1 MATFLCRTKGN
12 SDPKGKP
19 RVYFTCHPEDFSR
32 CFDKLCEDIFK
43 THDCAIYYTED
54 MREPIAEQD
63 KATDLGQMNL
73 YIVPVTLRLLTE
85 PNRAMDDDLAYAKQ
99 QRIPILPFM
108 MEPGLDA
115 IYAAPEKFG
124 ERQYLSPYSTDVTEI
139 GYADKL
145 KKHLESV
152 LIGDA
157 VAKRVRAA
165 FDAYIF
171 LSYRKKDRRYAN
183 ALMRLIHA
191 TPECRDIAIWYDE
204 FLTPGESFSAN
215 IEKAMQESR
224 LFALLVTP
232 SLLEEPGGKQN
243 FVMRVEYPAARAAK
257 MNILPAEMEK
267 TDRARLCEK
276 FEGIPECIDA
286 TDEASFRERLLE
298 ALVAVAHAENDG
310 DPEHNFLIG
319 LAYLDGIDV
328 EIDRTRALHL
338 ITSAAEAGLPEAMEK
353 LYDMYSG
360 GLGVDLDYRAAAK
373 WVKCLAESYERDF
386 GEEHPMTLRA
396 LNNLAALHI
405 NLGDYQRAG
414 VILEGVYAVRCRVL
428 GEEHPDTL
436 LDFNDLAV
444 VYGELGEY
452 RKAKAALERISKLLC
467 KVHGEDHSSTL
478 LALHDLAAMHRNLGE
493 YREGCAISEKVYALL
508 CGSLGEEHPSTLL
521 ALGGLATAYSCL
533 GDYQR
538 EMDLRKKQY
547 DLRGRAL
554 GEAHPDTLRAGS
566 ALANTY
572 CRQGR
577 YQDARELLEGIYPSI
592 CRGIGEEHPDTVF
605 TLTILADAYHGL
617 GDHQAE
623 RALRKRVY
631 ALRCK
636 ILGEE
641 HPSTLVALNDL
652 AGIYYDFGEY
662 QQAIATFERLS
673 DVYRR
678 TLGEGHPNA
687 LTVLNNL
694 AVLYVE
700 VGEHQKAIT
709 ILEGVYASQCKLQGE
724 EHPETIGTLSN
735 IAGVYH
741 SLGDYLKAGELM
753 EQVYASFCRVLG
765 EAHPHTLAIL
775 EGLVEIYYRRGDM
788 EKATELYERALRIRN
803 SST

>member
-32 CFDKLCEDIFK
+32 CFDKLCEDIFR

-85 PNRAMDDDLAYAKQ
+85 SSRAMDDDLAYAKQ

-191 TPECRDIAIWYDE
+191 TPACRDIAIWYDE

-215 IEKAMQESR
+215 IERAMQESR

-232 SLLEEPGGKQN
+232 NLLEEPEGKQN

-267 TDRARLCEK
+267 TDRERLCEK

-373 WVKCLAESYERDF
+373 WVKRLAESYKRDF

-414 VILEGVYAVRCRVL
+414 AILEGVYAVRCRVL

-436 LDFNDLAV
+436 LAFNDLAV

-467 KVHGEDHSSTL
+467 KVHGEDHPSTL

-538 EMDLRKKQY
+538 EMELRKKQY

-605 TLTILADAYHGL
+605 TLTVLADAYHGL

-623 RALRKRVY
+623 RALRERVY

-662 QQAIATFERLS
+662 QRAIATFERLS

-753 EQVYASFCRVLG
+753 ERVYASFCRVLG
-765 EAHPHTLAIL
+765 EAHPHTLTIL

-803 SST
+803 K